1 MKLSVHVLEAKDL
14 PLPGT
19 ASASGSYVKV
29 RVGNSKSRTRLLWND
44 PNPKWNEEFVFTA
57 DDPATEVVFS
67 VYCRDEDGRRFFG
80 SSGDD
85 LAGRVKV
92 PILSFARGDEERAPV
107 MMMPPRGLPSR
118 GRLRRSS
125 FARTVV
131 SNSFRFIVVYGKIL
145 LSLSL
150 HCEGEVHKSSAADVC
165 EDRDLLDSRKGTGC
179 KTRDGK
185 EMVKAITRRIEKI
198 FVKDVRA
205 SGTDESLELSGTPSE
220 NDDSTDECSST
231 SHSFEEAIGMM
242 QSRDS
247 GKELPDNLDRG
258 VLVDQLYAAR

>member
-107 MMMPPRGLPSR
+107 MMMPPTWFAIERPTTQKF
-118 GRLRRSS
+118 LREDCGEQ
-125 FARTVV
+125 
-131 SNSFRFIVVYGKIL
+131 FIPFYCRKIL